1 MHIIREEFIMG
12 HIMSQEQKD
21 LVEMVR
27 NFAIKEVKPH
37 VKELDEKGEFP
48 LELLKPAFE
57 MGLHCLEIPEE
68 FGGAGVDYKTT
79 AMVFEELAKVDAG
92 YAISLVTTFV
102 ALRAVIHSGTPE
114 QIKIFSDIIIP
125 GAFAGFCL
133 TEPNS
138 GSDAGSMAGT
148 AVRDGDEYVIN
159 ASKCFVTNGG
169 YADVYVVFASTDKSK
184 GVKGISAFIVE
195 RNRPGISVGKHEN
208 KMGLRLSNTT
218 DVAFVDVRVPI
229 SHRLGKEGEGFI
241 NAMTTLNVS
250 RAFVGTLAVGICQSA
265 IDECVKYAKER
276 IQFKQP
282 IANFQAV
289 QMILADMEIQTE
301 AARQLVHHSMVLM
314 DDHKPVIKEG
324 SITKTFCGDTVVKV
338 TTDAV
343 QIFGGYGVSKEYP
356 VEKLMRDSKVFQ
368 IFEGT
373 NQIQRLIIARELL
386 K

>member
-1 MHIIREEFIMG
+1 MG
-12 HIMSQEQKD
+12 NILTAEQKE

-27 NFAIKEVKPH
+27 NFAMKEVKPH
-37 VKELDEKGEFP
+37 VKELDESGEFP
-48 LELLKPAFE
+48 MELLKPAFE

-68 FGGAGVDYKTT
+68 YGGAGLDYQTT
-79 AMVFEELAKVDAG
+79 AAVFEELAKVDAG

-102 ALRAVIHSGTPE
+102 ALRSVIMAGNE
-114 QIKIFSDIIIP
+114 AQKKLFADIIIP
-125 GAFAGFCL
+125 GAFASFCL

-138 GSDAGSMAGT
+138 GSDASSMRGS
-148 AVRDGDEYVIN
+148 AVKDGDEYIIN
-159 ASKCFVTNGG
+159 ATKCFVTNGG
-169 YADVYVVFASTDKSK
+169 VADVFVVFASTDKSK

-195 RNRPGISVGKHEN
+195 RSRPGIVVGKHEN

-218 DVAFVDVRVPI
+218 DVAFVDVRVPAD
-229 SHRLGKEGEGFI
+229 HLLGKEGTGFI
-241 NAMTTLNVS
+241 TAMNTLNVS
-250 RAFVGTLAVGICQSA
+250 RAFVGTLAVGICQAA
-265 IDECVKYAKER
+265 IDEAVKYAKER
-276 IQFKQP
+276 IQFKRP
-282 IANFQAV
+282 IGEFQAV

-301 AARQLVHHSMVLM
+301 AARQLVHHSMILM
-314 DDHKPVIKEG
+314 DDNKPVVKEG

-373 NQIQRLIIARELL
+373 NQIQRIVIAKEML

>member
-1 MHIIREEFIMG
+1 MG
-12 HIMSQEQKD
+12 HILTDEQKE

-27 NFAIKEVKPH
+27 NFALKEVKPH

-48 LELLKPAFE
+48 KELLKQAFE

-68 FGGAGVDYKTT
+68 YGGSGLDYQTT
-79 AMVFEELAKVDAG
+79 AIVFEELAKVDAG

-102 ALRAVIHSGTPE
+102 ALRSVIAAGNDA
-114 QIKIFSDIIIP
+114 QKKLFADIIIP
-125 GAFAGFCL
+125 GAFGGFCL

-138 GSDAGSMAGT
+138 GSDAGSMRGT
-148 AVRDGDEYVIN
+148 AVREGDEYVIN
-159 ASKCFVTNGG
+159 ANKCFVTNGG
-169 YADVYVVFASTDKSK
+169 VADVFVVFASTDRSK
-184 GVKGISAFIVE
+184 GIKGISAFIVE
-195 RNRPGISVGKHEN
+195 RNRPGITVGKHEN

-218 DVAFVDVRVPI
+218 DVTFTDVRVPAD
-229 SHRLGKEGEGFI
+229 HLLGEEGTGFI
-241 NAMTTLNVS
+241 TAMNTLNVS
-250 RAFVGTLAVGICQSA
+250 RAFVGALAVGICQAA
-265 IDECVKYAKER
+265 IDEAVKYAKER
-276 IQFKQP
+276 FQFKKP
-282 IANFQAV
+282 IGQLQAV

-301 AARQLVHHSMVLM
+301 AARQLVHHAMILM
-314 DDHKPVIKEG
+314 DDNKPVVKEG
-324 SITKTFCGDTVVKV
+324 SITKTFCGDTVVRV

-373 NQIQRLIIARELL
+373 NQIQRIVIAREML

>member
-1 MHIIREEFIMG
+1 MG
-12 HIMSQEQKD
+12 HILTDEQKE

-27 NFAIKEVKPH
+27 NFALKEVKPH

-48 LELLKPAFE
+48 KELLKQAFE

-68 FGGAGVDYKTT
+68 YGGSGLDYQTT
-79 AMVFEELAKVDAG
+79 AIVFEELAKVDAG

-102 ALRAVIHSGTPE
+102 ALRSVIAAGNDE
-114 QIKIFSDIIIP
+114 QKKLFADIIIP
-125 GAFAGFCL
+125 GAFGGFCL

-138 GSDAGSMAGT
+138 GSDAGSMRGT
-148 AVRDGDEYVIN
+148 AVREGDEYVIN
-159 ASKCFVTNGG
+159 ANKCFVTNGG
-169 YADVYVVFASTDKSK
+169 VADVFVVFASTDRSK
-184 GVKGISAFIVE
+184 GIKGISAFIVE
-195 RNRPGISVGKHEN
+195 RNRAGITVGKHEN

-218 DVAFVDVRVPI
+218 DVIFTDVRIPVD
-229 SHRLGKEGEGFI
+229 HLLGEEGTGFI
-241 NAMTTLNVS
+241 TAMNTLNVS
-250 RAFVGTLAVGICQSA
+250 RAFVGALAVGICQAA
-265 IDECVKYAKER
+265 IDEAVKYAKER
-276 IQFKQP
+276 FQFKKP
-282 IANFQAV
+282 IGQLQAV

-301 AARQLVHHSMVLM
+301 AARQLVQHAMVLM

-373 NQIQRLIIARELL
+373 NQIQRIVIAREML

>member
-1 MHIIREEFIMG
+1 MG
-12 HIMSQEQKD
+12 HILTPEQKE

-37 VKELDEKGEFP
+37 VKELDELGKFP
-48 LELLKPAFE
+48 MELLKPAFE
-57 MGLHCLEIPEE
+57 MGLHCLEIPEQY
-68 FGGAGVDYKTT
+68 GGSGLDYKTT
-79 AMVFEELAKVDAG
+79 AIIFEELSKVDAG

-102 ALRAVIHSGTPE
+102 ALRSVIMAGNE
-114 QIKIFSDIIIP
+114 KQKKLFADIIIP
-125 GAFAGFCL
+125 GAFGAFCL

-138 GSDAGSMAGT
+138 GSDAGSMRGS
-148 AVRDGDEYVIN
+148 AVKDGDEYVIN
-159 ASKCFVTNGG
+159 AAKCFVTNGG
-169 YADVYVVFASTDKSK
+169 VADVFVVFASTDKSK

-195 RNRPGISVGKHEN
+195 RSRPGISVGKHED

-218 DVAFVDVRVPI
+218 DVTFTDVRVPAG
-229 SHRLGKEGEGFI
+229 HLLGKEGDGFRI
-241 NAMTTLNVS
+241 AMNTLNVS
-250 RAFVGTLAVGICQSA
+250 RAFVGALAVGICQAA
-265 IDECVKYAKER
+265 IDAAVKYAKER
-276 IQFKQP
+276 IQFQQP
-282 IANFQAV
+282 IGQFQAV

-301 AARQLVHHSMVLM
+301 AARQLVHHAMILM
-314 DDHKPVIKEG
+314 DDNKPVVKEG
-324 SITKTFCGDTVVKV
+324 SITKTFCGDTVVRV

-373 NQIQRLIIARELL
+373 NQIQRIVIAREML